1 MGLIQI
7 HILAAVSTQ
16 IFEILEA
23 QEKDTEKAKIA
34 INTEN
39 RAVSPD
45 WVVALNIMLVP
56 NAEA

>member
-7 HILAAVSTQ
+7 RILAAVSTQ

-45 WVVALNIMLVP
+45 RVVALNIMLVP
-56 NAEA
+56 DAEA